1 MQLPVPAVYM
11 LNHDEARGLLIEA
24 GWTPS
29 MHHWA
34 YYEDR
39 PYLQSTV
46 FYEKGYSELADC
58 SGTGYGFCTLL
69 FHDAY
74 SNTLVVTT
82 QGDQAKVV
90 DSRVVPDE

>member
-1 MQLPVPAVYM
+1 
-11 LNHDEARGLLIEA
+11 
-24 GWTPS
+24 

-39 PYLQSTV
+39 SYLKSTV
-46 FYEKGYSELADC
+46 FYKKGYSELEDC

-74 SNTLVVTT
+74 ANTLVVTT

-90 DSRVVPDE
+90 DSRVVPDD